1 MTNDAPKDL
10 AASIRQRL
18 LDMAR
23 RTGRPFNELLAYYGM
38 ERFLYRLSQSKHASS
53 FVLKGALLL
62 HALQGEEARST
73 SDIDL
78 LGFGSDAPEA
88 VAKRVRECLLV
99 EVPPDGVLFDADS
112 VNAEPIAEG
121 ADYQGVRVQVRGALG
136 KMRLALQV
144 DVGFG
149 DALEPEPA
157 LIDYPVLLNFPAPK
171 LLGYARESVVAEKFD
186 AMVKLG
192 ATNSRM
198 KDFGD
203 LYGLSLTMPFDG
215 VSLTKALEA
224 TLSKRGTRIQEALP
238 LVLTPEFGLLS
249 QKQTQWRSYLKKRQ
263 FAVRPPD
270 SLEEVL
276 NQIRL
281 FLLPPVTALSQ
292 HTLFKK
298 RWLPGGPWKDE

>member
-10 AASIRQRL
+10 AASIRKRL
-18 LDMAR
+18 LDRAR
-23 RTGRPFNELLAYYGM
+23 KTDRPFNELLAYYGM

-62 HALQGEEARST
+62 HVWQGEEARST

-78 LGFGSDAPEA
+78 LGFGSNAPEA
-88 VAKRVRECLLV
+88 VAQRIRECLLV
-99 EVPPDGVLFDADS
+99 VVPSDGIRFDAES
-112 VNAEPIAEG
+112 VQAEPIAEG
-121 ADYQGVRVQVRGALG
+121 ADDQGVRVQVQGMLG

-149 DALEPEPA
+149 DTLEPEPV
-157 LIDYPVLLNFPAPK
+157 LIDYPVLLDLPAPK
-171 LLGYARESVVAEKFD
+171 LFGYARESVVAEKFE

-192 ATNSRM
+192 AANSRM

-215 VSLTKALEA
+215 ARLARALEA
-224 TLSKRGTRIQEALP
+224 TLVKRGTRIQDALP
-238 LVLTPEFGLLS
+238 LVLTPEFGLLP
-249 QKQTQWRSYLKKRQ
+249 QKKTQWRSYLKKRR

-276 NQIRL
+276 KQIRL

-292 HTLFKK
+292 HTPFKK
-298 RWLPGGPWKDE
+298 RWLPGGPWKDD